1 MANSRNTNPFVSTI
15 LNVAIGCLAALS
27 LAPSLAHGAI
37 PDSRVLRVGL
47 EPFPPLIADDG
58 TGYSVDWLRAL
69 AREAGMTLRIS
80 IVPYSRAK
88 AGLKNGKLDLIGHT
102 PVGMETQDFYTYAA
116 ELNHRVATKL
126 DAFSL
131 GKQVLDSANFEGKSI
146 GTPYG
151 NAKFIAETIDLPQSQ
166 FVEAPLPN
174 LVHMLLAGRI
184 TTIVFERASVV
195 SHIPKETDT
204 TIHYRLIAQIDAGFA
219 VRRDR
224 PQLLKQLNEASQ
236 RVDTAN
242 IYRAYSN
249 LLGWPDRGT
258 VPGCDTPTPGLLDS
272 FTCEIKSIEP

>member
-1 MANSRNTNPFVSTI
+1 MANSRNTDPFVFTI
-15 LNVAIGCLAALS
+15 LKVAIGCLVALA
-27 LAPSLAHGAI
+27 LAPSLASGAI
-37 PDSRVLRVGL
+37 QDSRVLRVGL
-47 EPFPPLIADDG
+47 EPFPPLIVDNN

-69 AREAGMTLRIS
+69 AKEAGMTLRIS

-88 AGLKNGKLDLIGHT
+88 AGLKNGKLDVIGHT

-116 ELNHRVATKL
+116 ELDHRVATKL

-131 GKQVLDSANFEGKSI
+131 GEQGLDSSNFEGKSI

-151 NAKFIAETIDLPQSQ
+151 NAKFIAEAIDLPQSQ

-184 TTIVFERASVV
+184 NTIVFERASVV
-195 SHIPKETDT
+195 SHIPEETDM

-224 PQLLKQLNEASQ
+224 PQLLKQLNEASR
-236 RVDTAN
+236 RVNAAN
-242 IYRAYSN
+242 IYKAYSN
-249 LLGWPDRGT
+249 LLNWPDRGT
-258 VPGCDTPTPGLLDS
+258 VSACNAPDLDLLAS
-272 FTCEIKSIEP
+272 VSCEIKSIEP

>member
-1 MANSRNTNPFVSTI
+1 MANSRNMGLFVFTVVK
-15 LNVAIGCLAALS
+15 VAIGCLVALA
-27 LAPSLAHGAI
+27 LAPSLASGAI
-37 PDSRVLRVGL
+37 QDSRVLRVGL
-47 EPFPPLIADDG
+47 EPFPPLIVDNS
-58 TGYSVDWLRAL
+58 TGYSVDWLQAL

-88 AGLKNGKLDLIGHT
+88 AGLKNGKLDMIGHT
-102 PVGMETQDFYTYAA
+102 PVGMETRDFYTYAA

-131 GKQVLDSANFEGKSI
+131 GKQGLESANFEGKSI

-151 NAKFIAETIDLPQSQ
+151 NARFIAEVIDLPQSQ

-184 TTIVFERASVV
+184 STIVFERASVV

-204 TIHYRLIAQIDAGFA
+204 VIHYRLIAQIDAGFA

-224 PQLLKQLNEASQ
+224 PQLLKQLNEASR
-236 RVDTAN
+236 RVDAAN
-242 IYRAYSN
+242 IYKAYSN
-249 LLGWPDRGT
+249 LLNWPDRGT
-258 VPGCDTPTPGLLDS
+258 VSACGDPDLDLLTS
-272 FTCEIKSIEP
+272 VTCEIKSIEP